1 MPKPLIYKVKR
12 DQPASKKQKEGLR
25 ELAKY
30 HRIEVNTDLESLT
43 RSEAS
48 RLIDKILFQH
58 GRMMRQDGPWTVK
71 KGVNRR

>member
-1 MPKPLIYKVKR
+1 MEAEKI
-12 DQPASKKQKEGLR
+12 QPATNRQKEYLK